1 MPFKINQPDKRGS
14 EGPCSTLSQ
23 KNLNIGNKPVSVTVR
38 ADSMLSDFYL
48 LTENRHLSLLQCTSA
63 TNRTGF
69 VFYADNHIIFGTV
82 CEPKGGSSRHTH
94 LNHLIIQKHR
104 SSEHLD
110 HNIVDK
116 DV

>member
-69 VFYADNHIIFGTV
+69 VFLCG
-82 CEPKGGSSRHTH
+82 
-94 LNHLIIQKHR
+94 
-104 SSEHLD
+104 
-110 HNIVDK
+110 
-116 DV
+116 

>member
-38 ADSMLSDFYL
+38 ADSMLSDFNL
-48 LTENRHLSLLQCTSA
+48 LTENRHLSLFSVLLLQ
-63 TNRTGF
+63 TGPAF
-69 VFYADNHIIFGTV
+69 FYVDNHIIFGTV

-116 DV
+116 VV